1 LSDKLNIDVVLIHAP
16 KPLASEEMKQYYLY
30 LFIGFT
36 VLFSVILNLHTQPPG
51 ILLTFTVTGSVGLLV
66 VASIASL
73 FIKKVGAGVASL
85 CSFLMVPWL
94 YVMPVNVMSGME
106 TFHAA
111 IIVAWVPFFLVAISL
126 YNSIKNVLL
135 NDDLGWSPDQDIK
148 PLQKYITLTIHVLLT
163 IICAF
168 LIFTA

>member
-1 LSDKLNIDVVLIHAP
+1 
-16 KPLASEEMKQYYLY
+16 MKQYYLY

-36 VLFSVILNLHTQPPG
+36 VILSVILNLHVQQPG
-51 ILLTFTVTGSVGLLV
+51 ILLTFAVTGAVGLLI

-73 FIKKVGAGVASL
+73 FVKKVGAGIASVCL
-85 CSFLMVPWL
+85 LLMAPWL

-111 IIVAWVPFFLVAISL
+111 IIVAWIPFLLVVISL

-135 NDDLGWSPDQDIK
+135 NDDLGWVPDQDIK
-148 PLQKYITLTIHVLLT
+148 RLHKYITLTIHLFLT
-163 IICAF
+163 VVCALF
-168 LIFTA
+168 IFTA